1 MIMYV
6 MLCTVTT
13 QIMQLQITIST
24 APPNQVGHC
33 PSIEVLTP
41 TV

>member
-1 MIMYV
+1 MIVMYSNDSNYATPIKS
-6 MLCTVTT
+6 LSA
-13 QIMQLQITIST
+13 L
-24 APPNQVGHC
+24 PPTQVGHC

>member
-1 MIMYV
+1 MIVMYSNDSNYATPNHYQH
-6 MLCTVTT
+6 C
-13 QIMQLQITIST
+13 
-24 APPNQVGHC
+24 PPNQVGHC